1 MAARAVALPWSGA
14 ARAAADCRR
23 VQMSRLLLGS
33 CAGLTCTPA
42 QTAQLLQ
49 PEIQRWGVV
58 IEKARI
64 PKQ

>member
-1 MAARAVALPWSGA
+1 M
-14 ARAAADCRR
+14 
-23 VQMSRLLLGS
+23 
-33 CAGLTCTPA
+33 PA

-64 PKQ
+64 HKQ